1 MLTSLAFVHLMFP
14 IYNLDAQKE
23 NDMSKSLQVS
33 STYIIMHMGLI
44 FFLYPLDVIECANE
58 AHWIPVLAGYLF
70 HILMIYIYLKGLSY
84 FKGESIVN
92 ILMKKNRWLAW
103 LALLPMLIYLMW
115 IIVLCIRSLAEV
127 ISIAFLSNTPL
138 WILMLLMLAIS
149 GYMTIHGKIGGLLR
163 LSVLFIVLFIGPMF
177 FVLVSSFQN
186 VDWHYLFPIWP
197 ATNALTFLSHPSF
210 YKSLFAYTGGF
221 LMLGFLPPKAA
232 FTPKSIFWSSLLLL
246 PIYLVSVYIPVLK
259 LGEETAR
266 RLQFPYI
273 FAVDTVEI
281 NWLMFE
287 RINVFLLLSIV
298 AFCMLFVAVT
308 IWQVICIF
316 QQSIKNISS
325 NILIPTIIFITFITC
340 LTIPDWKEVDSFFQW
355 NTGLR
360 LYVAITTPS
369 LLLCLGLLHARKMR
383 LRLKSS

>member
-1 MLTSLAFVHLMFP
+1 
-14 IYNLDAQKE
+14 
-23 NDMSKSLQVS
+23 MSKNLQVS

-70 HILMIYIYLKGLSY
+70 HILMISIYLKGLSY
-84 FKGESIVN
+84 FKGESIVS
-92 ILMKKNRWLAW
+92 ILMKKNKWLAW
-103 LALLPMLIYLMW
+103 LALLPLLIYLMW
-115 IIVLCIRSLAEV
+115 IIVLCIRALAEV

-138 WILMLLMLAIS
+138 WILMLLLLAIS
-149 GYMTIHGKIGGLLR
+149 GYMTLHGKIGGLLR
-163 LSVLFIVLFIGPMF
+163 LSVLFSVLFAVPMV

-197 ATNALTFLSHPSF
+197 ETNALTFLGHPAF

-221 LMLGFLPPKAA
+221 LMLGFLPPTAA
-232 FTPKSIFWSSLLLL
+232 FKPKSIFWASLILL
-246 PIYLVSVYIPVLK
+246 PVYLISVYIPVLK

-266 RLQFPYI
+266 QLQFPYI

-287 RINVFLLLSIV
+287 RVNVFLLLTIV

-308 IWQVICIF
+308 IWQIICIF
-316 QQSIKNISS
+316 QQGIKELSS
-325 NILIPTIIFITFITC
+325 NVLIPSVICITYITC

-369 LLLCLGLLHARKMR
+369 ILLCLGWLHASKMKPG
-383 LRLKSS
+383 LKSS